1 MTVVSFRWKMPVV
14 LSKSEEV
21 SLSVDTKVTELS
33 LQKDKV
39 MSLHGIW
46 GGLGLLEQEP
56 IRDTYSLV

>member
-1 MTVVSFRWKMPVV
+1 MPVV